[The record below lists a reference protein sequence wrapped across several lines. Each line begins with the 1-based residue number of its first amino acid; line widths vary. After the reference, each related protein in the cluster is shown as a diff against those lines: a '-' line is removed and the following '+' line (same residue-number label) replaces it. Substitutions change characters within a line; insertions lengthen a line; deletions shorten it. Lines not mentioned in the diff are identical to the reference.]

1 MSKILVLTV
10 TKTVE
15 LSDCS
20 EMWQLSEDQIKE
32 TLLNDWDDW
41 DSVEVSVE
49 KISKEEQ
56 DD

>member
-15 LSDCS
+15 FSDCS
-20 EMWQLSEDQIKE
+20 EIWQLSEDQIRE
-32 TLLNDWDDW
+32 TLLNEWDDW

-49 KISKEEQ
+49 KISKEIGL
-56 DD
+56 

>member
-15 LSDCS
+15 FSDCS
-20 EMWQLSEDQIKE
+20 EVWQLSEDQLKE

-41 DSVEVSVE
+41 DSIETKIEVLNKGE
-49 KISKEEQ
+49 
-56 DD
+56 D

>member
-49 KISKEEQ
+49 KISKEE
-56 DD
+56 DDV